1 MSKIIAFDI
10 NNLCNMDIYN
20 ALKQTVSLVKRER
33 SERFLFVEDAKRCIC
48 AEAILRFYLINNLG
62 ICNSEIEIDY
72 NAYGKPFLKGK
83 KVYFSLSHSNRW
95 VVCGWNNDE
104 IGVDIEKISEINID
118 IAKSFFCESEYKYIR
133 LGEQY
138 DEQYKRFM
146 QIWTLKESYIKYVG
160 KGLSVPL
167 NSFCINKN
175 ADGLTIESED
185 TKEKIYL
192 KQIEFSDGYLL
203 AECSG
208 DKSCIEVQEITLDEL
223 VSVLCN

>member
-1 MSKIIAFDI
+1 
-10 NNLCNMDIYN
+10 
-20 ALKQTVSLVKRER
+20 
-33 SERFLFVEDAKRCIC
+33 
-48 AEAILRFYLINNLG
+48 
-62 ICNSEIEIDY
+62 
-72 NAYGKPFLKGK
+72 
-83 KVYFSLSHSNRW
+83 
-95 VVCGWNNDE
+95 
-104 IGVDIEKISEINID
+104 
-118 IAKSFFCESEYKYIR
+118 
-133 LGEQY
+133 
-138 DEQYKRFM
+138 M

-175 ADGLTIESED
+175 VDGLTIESED